1 MKKLFKIIGII
12 LLLIVISCEE
22 GDPLSFYGGSEL
34 LDMVESGWIDFRD
47 GNYVNSLETF
57 QQAKDLADVQIGSDT
72 LLIHST
78 FGNIH
83 TGIGWCNLRLLNA
96 EVARNNFI
104 ISQEYELYSFGA
116 SVGLMAAH
124 YELGNGIQL
133 DQSQIDL
140 AIEIGHWIFSSGMP
154 QEFEND
160 NTINADDVKLLLA
173 KSYFAKG
180 ILSNG
185 LGIDG
190 TDAMYWI
197 LRLDPSYNYIN
208 IDEENSWN
216 LSDNDGTQDFDT
228 FDEIILMLIS
238 LLEADIFPA

>member
-1 MKKLFKIIGII
+1 MKKLLKIIGIV
-12 LLLIVISCEE
+12 LLLFVISCEE
-22 GDPLSFYGGSEL
+22 GDPLSFYGGSDL
-34 LDMVESGWIDFRD
+34 LEMVESGWVDFRD
-47 GNYVNSLETF
+47 GNYVESLETF
-57 QQAKDLADVQIGSDT
+57 QQAKELADSQVESDT

-96 EVARNNFI
+96 EDARDNFI
-104 ISQEYELYSFGA
+104 ISQEYELYSFGS

-124 YELGNGIQL
+124 YELGNGIEL
-133 DQSQIDL
+133 DQSQIDST
-140 AIEIGHWIFSSGMP
+140 IDIGHWIFSSGMP
-154 QEFEND
+154 EKFEND
-160 NTINADDVKLLLA
+160 TTITVDDVKLLLA

-190 TDAMYWI
+190 TDAMHWI
-197 LRLDPSYNYIN
+197 LQLDPSFDYIN
-208 IDEENSWN
+208 SNPETWN
-216 LSDNDGTQDFDT
+216 LVNNGTQDFDT

-238 LLEADIFPA
+238 LLETVVFEA